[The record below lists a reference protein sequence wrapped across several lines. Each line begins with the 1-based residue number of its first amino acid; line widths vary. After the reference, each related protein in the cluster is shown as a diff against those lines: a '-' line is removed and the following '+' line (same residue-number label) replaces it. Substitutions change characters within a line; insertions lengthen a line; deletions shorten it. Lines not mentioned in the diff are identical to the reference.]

1 MQKKSA
7 LAQKFGEHVRRLRL
21 EKSISQEEH
30 AFRCGRSLNFTS
42 EIETGK
48 RNPSL
53 DTIAA
58 ICLGLEVTLAE
69 FFRGLEESPGASAQM
84 LKSGE
89 D

>member
-7 LAQKFGEHVRRLRL
+7 LAQRFGDEVRRLRHERGL
-21 EKSISQEEH
+21 SQEEL
-30 AFRCGRSLNFTS
+30 AFKCGRSLNYMS

-58 ICLGLEVTLAE
+58 ICAALEVALAE
-69 FFRGLEESPGASAQM
+69 FFRNFA
-84 LKSGE
+84 
-89 D
+89 